1 MLWSDLSCGSFGKRW
16 AFDGILFQSAVHINF
31 NFLEMSYCWSIMAA
45 IFLIRNI
52 PLMILFGNGKY
63 IKNYCNVSK
72 RMNRSKQGVEG
83 VCFSAVECSPPPP
96 KGGGRPL
103 ESATEPGKCLGD
115 GHAWNWLSLKFLDV
129 FNTAL
134 VRCGSKHIFSFT

>member
-1 MLWSDLSCGSFGKRW
+1 
-16 AFDGILFQSAVHINF
+16 
-31 NFLEMSYCWSIMAA
+31 MAA

-96 KGGGRPL
+96 PREGADLWKVQQNLANAWGMD
-103 ESATEPGKCLGD
+103 TLGID
-115 GHAWNWLSLKFLDV
+115 
-129 FNTAL
+129 
-134 VRCGSKHIFSFT
+134 